1 MKKSFWFVCLT
12 FLSVQLVKAQVSDFI
27 LVDQFGYTTSA
38 TKIAILRDPQTGY
51 DASASYIPAANYVLV
66 NTVNNTNVL
75 TMTPTVWNGGATD
88 VASGDKVWWLDFS
101 QVNTEG
107 SYYIKESTTNVRSV
121 NFVIS
126 DTVYKSVL
134 KASVRMLFYQR
145 AGIAKT
151 AANAGAG
158 WADGASHIGPL
169 QDKNARLFNNKVLAT
184 EKDISG
190 GWYDAGD
197 YNQYTPWTANYV
209 IELLKAYQEN
219 PTVWTD
225 DYNIPESGNG
235 IPDVID
241 EIKWGMDWLLKMN
254 QSDGSSLCVLGRAH
268 ASPPSSGTTESL
280 YGPATTNATAKSA
293 AAFALGATIFK
304 QVNPTVFGAYATTLE
319 NRAKAAWTWVQAN
332 TNVQFANNSTSN
344 GSQGLAAGNQE
355 TDDLG
360 RLTARLEA
368 SVYLYELTNDAQYK
382 TYFDANYAQ
391 MPLIAWYNYAS
402 QYYMNQQEVLMY
414 YTKLPNA
421 TSSIVTTIKS
431 YSNNAFNKAA
441 DFFGA
446 FSTDAYRSYINSY
459 NWGSNSYKALY
470 GNAFRSFAEYDFSP
484 TNSADYKLKAEE
496 YLHYIHGVNAMG
508 FCYLTNM
515 SSYGAEKSINEIYH
529 TWFKD
534 GSTKWDRVGTS
545 TYGPA
550 PGFLSGGAYTSYD
563 WDACCPSSCGST
575 GNNALCTSTSI
586 TPPVGQPKHKSY
598 KDFNNNWPL
607 NSWSV
612 TEPSL
617 GYQTNYIRLLSKYVK
632 NQKAST
638 DVNTSVQN
646 QLVSVYPNPAQTSI
660 ELLIDESIRK
670 QSTHWEIKIISAN
683 GATMYEGNYIGQII
697 PVDHLPHGMYQL
709 KLSNGQYEYVT
720 KFIKQ

>member
-1 MKKSFWFVCLT
+1 MKKLLL
-12 FLSVQLVKAQVSDFI
+12 FLFTAYSYLGMSQVSDFI
-27 LVDQFGYTTSA
+27 LVDQFGYTTTA
-38 TKIAILRDPQTGY
+38 NKIAILRDPQTGY
-51 DASASYIPAANYVLV
+51 DASASYIPATNYVLV
-66 NTVNNTNVL
+66 NTINNSNVL
-75 TMTPTVWNGGATD
+75 TIAPTVFNGGATD
-88 VASGDKVWWLDFS
+88 AASGDKVWWLDFS
-101 QVNTEG
+101 QVVTEG

-121 NFVIS
+121 TFVIS

-134 KASVRMLFYQR
+134 KASLRMLYYQR

-151 AANAGAG
+151 VANAGAG
-158 WADGASHIGPL
+158 WADGASHVGAL
-169 QDKNARLFNNKVLAT
+169 QDKNARLYNNKVLST

-235 IPDVID
+235 IPDIID
-241 EIKWGMDWLLKMN
+241 EVKWGMDWLLKMN
-254 QSDGSSLCVLGRAH
+254 QNDGSSLCVLGRSH
-268 ASPPSSGTTESL
+268 ASPPSSATGQSL
-280 YGPATTNATAKSA
+280 YGPATTHATAKSA
-293 AAFALGATIFK
+293 SAFALGAKIFK
-304 QVNPTVFGAYATTLE
+304 QVNPTVFGAYSTTLE
-319 NRAKAAWTWVQAN
+319 TKAKSAWTWTQSN
-332 TNVQFANNSTSN
+332 TNVQFANNSASN

-355 TDDLG
+355 TEDDLG

-368 SVYLYELTNDAQYK
+368 SVYLFELTNDAQYK
-382 TYFDANYAQ
+382 TFFDATYTQ

-402 QYYMNQQEVLMY
+402 QYYTTQQEVLMY

-421 TSSIVTTIKS
+421 TVSIVTNIKN
-431 YSNNAFNKAA
+431 YSNNAFNKSG
-441 DFFGA
+441 DFFAA
-446 FSTDAYRSYINSY
+446 FSTDAYRSFVKDY

-470 GNAFRSFAEYDFSP
+470 GNMYRNFAEYDFSS
-484 TNSADYKLKAEE
+484 TNTADYKLKAEE

-534 GSTKWDRVGTS
+534 GSVKWDRVGTS

-550 PGFLSGGAYTSYD
+550 PGFLAGGAYTSYN
-563 WDACCPSSCGST
+563 WDACCPSGCGSID
-575 GNNALCTSTSI
+575 NNNLCTSISI

-617 GYQTNYIRLLSKYVK
+617 GYQVNYIRLLSKYVK
-632 NQKAST
+632 NQST
-638 DVNTSVQN
+638 TTSVQSN
-646 QLVSVYPNPAQTSI
+646 QLTQLVIAYPNPAQSSI
-660 ELLIDESIRK
+660 ELTLDESIRK
-670 QSTHWEIKIISAN
+670 QSNNWDLQIINAV
-683 GATMYEGNYIGQII
+683 GATMYEGNYIGQSIT
-697 PVDHLPHGMYQL
+697 VDHLPAGLYQI
-709 KLSNGQYEYVT
+709 KLSNSQYEYVT